1 MKKIINFI
9 LFLLIVSSLSFAKDA
24 KTHVYE
30 IDNNGTV
37 KTYKTSCK
45 TVKELLSDLK
55 IKVDDD
61 DIVIPD
67 LDTELKSEGKI
78 SIIKVDVKIIE
89 KEVEAPFKTIK
100 KKNKELTHKQSKI
113 LIQGVNGKNIVKC
126 KEYYAGDKLIKEEV
140 IHVETIVKP
149 IDQVFEEGTK
159 DVFTN
164 DRGDFTARKAIKM
177 VATAYEAGPRSTG
190 KRPGDKGYG
199 ITASGARAKRGT
211 VAVDPRVIPLGTKLY
226 VKSLTPGVPDYGF
239 AIAQDTGGAIKGNK
253 IDLFMDTVWEC
264 LQFGRRPVM
273 VYILKW

>member
-78 SIIKVDVKIIE
+78 SIIKVDVKVIE

-113 LIQGVNGKNIVKC
+113 LIQGVNGKNKVKC

-273 VYILKW
+273 VYILQ

>member
-9 LFLLIVSSLSFAKDA
+9 LFLLIVTSLSFAKDA

-30 IDNNGTV
+30 IDNNGVV

-55 IKVDDD
+55 IKVDND

-78 SIIKVDVKIIE
+78 SIIKVDVKVIE

-113 LIQGVNGKNIVKC
+113 LIQGVNGKNKIKC

-226 VKSLTPGVPDYGF
+226 IKSLTPGVPDYGF

-273 VYILKW
+273 VYILQ

>member
-9 LFLLIVSSLSFAKDA
+9 LFLLIVTSLSFAKDA

-61 DIVIPD
+61 DIVIPN

-78 SIIKVDVKIIE
+78 SIIKVDVKVIE

-113 LIQGVNGKNIVKC
+113 LIQGVNGKNKVKC

-140 IHVETIVKP
+140 IHVETLVKP

-226 VKSLTPGVPDYGF
+226 IKSLTPGVPDYGF

-273 VYILKW
+273 VYILQ

>member
-9 LFLLIVSSLSFAKDA
+9 LFLLIVTSLSFAKDA

-30 IDNNGTV
+30 IDNNGVV

-67 LDTELKSEGKI
+67 LNEELKSEGKI
-78 SIIKVDVKIIE
+78 SIIKVDVKVIE

-100 KKNKELTHKQSKI
+100 KKNKELSHKQSKI
-113 LIQGVNGKNIVKC
+113 LVQGVNGKNKVKC

-140 IHVETIVKP
+140 IHVETLVKP

-226 VKSLTPGVPDYGF
+226 IKSLTPGVPDYGF

-273 VYILKW
+273 VYILK

>member
-9 LFLLIVSSLSFAKDA
+9 LFLLIVTSLSFAKDA

-30 IDNNGTV
+30 IDNNGVV

-78 SIIKVDVKIIE
+78 SIIKVDVKVIE

-113 LIQGVNGKNIVKC
+113 LVQGVNGKNKVKC

-140 IHVETIVKP
+140 IHVETLVKP

-273 VYILKW
+273 VYILQ

>member
-78 SIIKVDVKIIE
+78 SIIKVDVKVIE

-113 LIQGVNGKNIVKC
+113 LIQGVNGKNKVKC

-140 IHVETIVKP
+140 IHVETLVKP

-273 VYILKW
+273 VYILK

>member
-9 LFLLIVSSLSFAKDA
+9 LFLLIVTSLSFAKDA

-30 IDNNGTV
+30 IDNNGVV

-78 SIIKVDVKIIE
+78 SIIKVDVKVIE

-100 KKNKELTHKQSKI
+100 KKNKELTHKQSRI
-113 LIQGVNGKNIVKC
+113 LVQGVNGKNKVKC

-140 IHVETIVKP
+140 IHVETLVEP

-159 DVFTN
+159 EVFTN
-164 DRGDFTARKAIKM
+164 DRGDFTARKSIKM

-273 VYILKW
+273 VYILK

>member
-9 LFLLIVSSLSFAKDA
+9 LFLLIVTSLSFAKDA

-30 IDNNGTV
+30 IDNNGVV

-78 SIIKVDVKIIE
+78 SIIKVDVKVIE

-226 VKSLTPGVPDYGF
+226 IKSLTPGVPDYGF

-273 VYILKW
+273 VYILQ

>member
-9 LFLLIVSSLSFAKDA
+9 LFLLIVTSLSFAKDA

-30 IDNNGTV
+30 IDNNGVV

-78 SIIKVDVKIIE
+78 SIIKVDVKVIE

-100 KKNKELTHKQSKI
+100 KKNKELSHKQSKI
-113 LIQGVNGKNIVKC
+113 LIQGVNGKNKVKC

-140 IHVETIVKP
+140 IHVETLVKP

-273 VYILKW
+273 VYILK

>member
-78 SIIKVDVKIIE
+78 SIIKVDVKVIE
-89 KEVEAPFKTIK
+89 KEIEEPFKTIK
-100 KKNKELTHKQSKI
+100 KKNKELTHKQSRI
-113 LIQGVNGKNIVKC
+113 LIQGVNGKNKVKC

-140 IHVETIVKP
+140 IHVETLVKP

-273 VYILKW
+273 VYILQ

>member
-78 SIIKVDVKIIE
+78 SIIKVDVKVIE

-113 LIQGVNGKNIVKC
+113 LIQGVNGKNKVKC

-140 IHVETIVKP
+140 IHVETLVKP

-273 VYILKW
+273 VYILQ

>member
-9 LFLLIVSSLSFAKDA
+9 LFLLIVTSLSFAKDA

-78 SIIKVDVKIIE
+78 SIIKVDVKVIE

-113 LIQGVNGKNIVKC
+113 LIQGMNGKNKVKC

-140 IHVETIVKP
+140 IHVETLVKP

-159 DVFTN
+159 DVSTN

-211 VAVDPRVIPLGTKLY
+211 VAVDLRVIPLGTKLY

-273 VYILKW
+273 VYILK

>member
-30 IDNNGTV
+30 IDNNGKV

-45 TVKELLSDLK
+45 TVKELLSDLN

-78 SIIKVDVKIIE
+78 SIIKVDVKVIE

-113 LIQGVNGKNIVKC
+113 LIQGVNGKNKVKC
-126 KEYYAGDKLIKEEV
+126 KRYYAGDKLIKEEV

-226 VKSLTPGVPDYGF
+226 IKSLTPGVPDYGF

-253 IDLFMDTVWEC
+253 IDLFMNTVWEC
-264 LQFGRRPVM
+264 MQFGRRPVM
-273 VYILKW
+273 VYILK

>member
-9 LFLLIVSSLSFAKDA
+9 LFLLIVTSLSFAKDA

-61 DIVIPD
+61 DIVIPE

-78 SIIKVDVKIIE
+78 SIIKVDVKVIE

-100 KKNKELTHKQSKI
+100 KKNKELSHKQSRI
-113 LIQGVNGKNIVKC
+113 LVQGVNGKNKVKC

-140 IHVETIVKP
+140 IHVETIIKP

-164 DRGDFTARKAIKM
+164 DRGDFTSRKAIKM

-226 VKSLTPGVPDYGF
+226 IKSLTPGVPDYGF

-273 VYILKW
+273 VYILK

>member
-30 IDNNGTV
+30 IDNNGKV

-45 TVKELLSDLK
+45 TVKELLSDLN

-78 SIIKVDVKIIE
+78 SVIKVDVKVIE

-113 LIQGVNGKNIVKC
+113 LIQGVNGKNKVKC
-126 KEYYAGDKLIKEEV
+126 KRYYAGDKLIKEEV

-226 VKSLTPGVPDYGF
+226 IKSLTPGVPDYGF

-253 IDLFMDTVWEC
+253 IDLFMNTVWEC
-264 LQFGRRPVM
+264 MQFGRRPVM
-273 VYILKW
+273 VYILK

>member
-30 IDNNGTV
+30 IDNNGVV

-78 SIIKVDVKIIE
+78 SIIKVDVKVIE

-113 LIQGVNGKNIVKC
+113 LIQGVNGKNKVKC
-126 KEYYAGDKLIKEEV
+126 NEYYAGDKLIKEEV

-273 VYILKW
+273 VYILK

>member
-78 SIIKVDVKIIE
+78 SIIKVDVKVIE

-100 KKNKELTHKQSKI
+100 KKNKELTHKQSRI
-113 LIQGVNGKNIVKC
+113 LVQGVNGKNKVKC

-140 IHVETIVKP
+140 IHVESLVKP
-149 IDQVFEEGTK
+149 IDQVFEEVTK

-273 VYILKW
+273 VYILQ

>member
-78 SIIKVDVKIIE
+78 SIIKVDVKVIE

-100 KKNKELTHKQSKI
+100 KKNKELSHKQSKI
-113 LIQGVNGKNIVKC
+113 LVQGVNGKNKVKC

-159 DVFTN
+159 DVFTK

-190 KRPGDKGYG
+190 KRPVDKGYG

-226 VKSLTPGVPDYGF
+226 IKSLTPGVPDYGF

-273 VYILKW
+273 VYILQ

>member
-9 LFLLIVSSLSFAKDA
+9 LFLLIVTSLSFAKDA

-67 LDTELKSEGKI
+67 LKEELKSEGKI
-78 SIIKVDVKIIE
+78 SIIKVDVKVIE

-100 KKNKELTHKQSKI
+100 KKNKELTHKQSRI
-113 LIQGVNGKNIVKC
+113 LVQGVNGKNKVKC

-177 VATAYEAGPRSTG
+177 VATAYEAGTRSTG

-226 VKSLTPGVPDYGF
+226 IKSLTPGVPDYGF

-273 VYILKW
+273 VYILQ

>member
-9 LFLLIVSSLSFAKDA
+9 LFLLIVTSLSFAKDA

-78 SIIKVDVKIIE
+78 SIIKVDVKVIE

-113 LIQGVNGKNIVKC
+113 LIQGVNGKNKVKC

-140 IHVETIVKP
+140 IHVETLVKP

-264 LQFGRRPVM
+264 MQFGRRPVM
-273 VYILKW
+273 VYILQ

>member
-61 DIVIPD
+61 DIVIPE

-78 SIIKVDVKIIE
+78 SVIKVDVKVIE

-113 LIQGVNGKNIVKC
+113 LVQGVNGKNKVKC

-140 IHVETIVKP
+140 IHVETLVKP

-253 IDLFMDTVWEC
+253 IDLFMNTVWEC
-264 LQFGRRPVM
+264 MQFGRRPVM
-273 VYILKW
+273 VYILK

>member
-9 LFLLIVSSLSFAKDA
+9 LFLLIVTSLSFAKDA

-78 SIIKVDVKIIE
+78 SIIKVDVKVIE

-100 KKNKELTHKQSKI
+100 KKNKELTRKQSKI
-113 LIQGVNGKNIVKC
+113 LIQGVNGKNKVKC

-140 IHVETIVKP
+140 IHVETLVKP

-226 VKSLTPGVPDYGF
+226 IKSLTPGVPDYGF

-273 VYILKW
+273 VYILK

>member
-78 SIIKVDVKIIE
+78 SIIKVDVKVIE

-113 LIQGVNGKNIVKC
+113 LIQGVNGKNKVKC

-140 IHVETIVKP
+140 IHVESLVKP

-273 VYILKW
+273 VYILQ

>member
-9 LFLLIVSSLSFAKDA
+9 LFLLIVTSLSFAKDA

-78 SIIKVDVKIIE
+78 SVIKVDVKVIE

-113 LIQGVNGKNIVKC
+113 LIQGVNGKNKVKC

-190 KRPGDKGYG
+190 KRPGDKDYG

-273 VYILKW
+273 VYILK

>member
-9 LFLLIVSSLSFAKDA
+9 LFLLIVTSLSFAKDA

-30 IDNNGTV
+30 IDNNGVV

-78 SIIKVDVKIIE
+78 SIIKVDVKVIE

-100 KKNKELTHKQSKI
+100 KKNKELTHKQSRI
-113 LIQGVNGKNIVKC
+113 LVQGVNGKNKVKC

-140 IHVETIVKP
+140 IHVESLVKP

-177 VATAYEAGPRSTG
+177 AATAYEAGPRSTG

-226 VKSLTPGVPDYGF
+226 IKSLTPGVPDYGF

-273 VYILKW
+273 VYILK

>member
-9 LFLLIVSSLSFAKDA
+9 LFLLIVTSLSFAKDA

-78 SIIKVDVKIIE
+78 SIIKVDVKVIE

-100 KKNKELTHKQSKI
+100 KKNKELSHKQSKI
-113 LIQGVNGKNIVKC
+113 LVQGVNGKNKVKC

-140 IHVETIVKP
+140 IHVESLVKP

-226 VKSLTPGVPDYGF
+226 IKSLTPGVPDYGF
-239 AIAQDTGGAIKGNK
+239 AIAPVTGGAIKGNK

-273 VYILKW
+273 VYILQ

>member
-9 LFLLIVSSLSFAKDA
+9 LFLLIVTSLSFAKDA

-78 SIIKVDVKIIE
+78 SIIKVDVKVIE

-100 KKNKELTHKQSKI
+100 KKNKELSHKQSKI
-113 LIQGVNGKNIVKC
+113 LVQGVNGKNKVKC

-140 IHVETIVKP
+140 IHVETLVKP

-226 VKSLTPGVPDYGF
+226 IKSLTPGVPDYGF

-273 VYILKW
+273 VYILQ

>member
-9 LFLLIVSSLSFAKDA
+9 LFLLIVTSLSFAKDA

-30 IDNNGTV
+30 IDNNGVV

-61 DIVIPD
+61 DIVIPN

-78 SIIKVDVKIIE
+78 SIIKVDVKVIE

-100 KKNKELTHKQSKI
+100 KKNKELTHKQSRI
-113 LIQGVNGKNIVKC
+113 LVQGVNGKNKVKC

-140 IHVETIVKP
+140 IHVESLVKP

-190 KRPGDKGYG
+190 KSPGDKGYG

-273 VYILKW
+273 VYILQ

>member
-9 LFLLIVSSLSFAKDA
+9 LFLLIVTSLSFAKDA

-30 IDNNGTV
+30 IDNNGVV

-78 SIIKVDVKIIE
+78 SIIKVDVKVIE

-100 KKNKELTHKQSKI
+100 KKNKELSHKQSRI
-113 LIQGVNGKNIVKC
+113 LVQGVNGKNKVKC

-140 IHVETIVKP
+140 IHVETIIKP

-226 VKSLTPGVPDYGF
+226 IKSLTPGVPDYGF

-273 VYILKW
+273 VYILK

>member
-9 LFLLIVSSLSFAKDA
+9 LFLLIVTSLSFAKDA

-55 IKVDDD
+55 VKVDDD

-78 SIIKVDVKIIE
+78 SIIKVDVKVIE

-113 LIQGVNGKNIVKC
+113 LIQGVNGKNKVKC

-140 IHVETIVKP
+140 IHVETLVKP

-226 VKSLTPGVPDYGF
+226 IKSLTPGVPDYGF

-273 VYILKW
+273 VYILQ

>member
-67 LDTELKSEGKI
+67 LNTELKSEGKI
-78 SIIKVDVKIIE
+78 SIIKVDVKVIE

-113 LIQGVNGKNIVKC
+113 LVQGVNGKNKVKC

-273 VYILKW
+273 VYILQ

>member
-78 SIIKVDVKIIE
+78 SIINVDVKVIE

-100 KKNKELTHKQSKI
+100 KKNKELSHKQSKI
-113 LIQGVNGKNIVKC
+113 LVQGVNGKNKVKC

-226 VKSLTPGVPDYGF
+226 IKSLTPGVPDYGF

-273 VYILKW
+273 VYILK

>member
-78 SIIKVDVKIIE
+78 SIIKVDVKVIE

-113 LIQGVNGKNIVKC
+113 LIQGVNGKNKVKC

-273 VYILKW
+273 VYILK

>member
-1 MKKIINFI
+1 MKKIINFM
-9 LFLLIVSSLSFAKDA
+9 LFLLIVTSLSFAKDA

-78 SIIKVDVKIIE
+78 SIIKVDFKVIE

-100 KKNKELTHKQSKI
+100 KKNKELSHKQSRI
-113 LIQGVNGKNIVKC
+113 LVQGVNGKNKVKC

-140 IHVETIVKP
+140 IHVESLVKP

-226 VKSLTPGVPDYGF
+226 IKSLTPGVPDYGF

-273 VYILKW
+273 VYILQ

>member
-78 SIIKVDVKIIE
+78 SIIKVDVKVIE

-100 KKNKELTHKQSKI
+100 KKNKELSHKQSKI
-113 LIQGVNGKNIVKC
+113 LVQGVNGKNKVKC

-159 DVFTN
+159 DVFTK

-226 VKSLTPGVPDYGF
+226 IKSLTPGVPDYGF

-273 VYILKW
+273 VYILQ

>member
-9 LFLLIVSSLSFAKDA
+9 LFLLIVTSLSFAKDA

-55 IKVDDD
+55 IKFDDD

-78 SIIKVDVKIIE
+78 SIIKVDVKVIE

-113 LIQGVNGKNIVKC
+113 LIQGVNGKNKVKC

-273 VYILKW
+273 VYILK

>member
-9 LFLLIVSSLSFAKDA
+9 LFLLIVTSLSFAKDA

-30 IDNNGTV
+30 IDNNGVV

-78 SIIKVDVKIIE
+78 SIIKVDVKVIE

-113 LIQGVNGKNIVKC
+113 LIQGVNGKNKVKC

-140 IHVETIVKP
+140 IHVESLVKP

-226 VKSLTPGVPDYGF
+226 IKSLTPGVPDYGF

-273 VYILKW
+273 VYILK

>member
-78 SIIKVDVKIIE
+78 SIIKVDVKVIE

-113 LIQGVNGKNIVKC
+113 LVQGVNGKNKVKC

-253 IDLFMDTVWEC
+253 IDLFMNTVWEC
-264 LQFGRRPVM
+264 MQFGRRPVM
-273 VYILKW
+273 VYILK